1 MARIAYADEF
11 KDTDIMALAAQIRA
25 ERDGHVPNIY
35 RMLLNSPPIAR
46 GWLNLL
52 TAIRHKSTLA
62 GRYREL
68 VIIRIAVINGAEYE
82 RTIHVPLA
90 RKEGVSDAQIGALA
104 DWQAATVYG
113 DADRAVLAYTDA
125 MTREVHVA
133 DAVFA
138 EVKKHFDERG
148 ITELTATI
156 AAYNLV
162 SRFLEALQIDPEQ
175 R

>member
-1 MARIAYADEF
+1 MARITYADETAD
-11 KDTDIMALAAQIRA
+11 KDIAALATQIRA
-25 ERDGHVPNIY
+25 ERDGKIPNIY

-68 VIIRIAVINGAEYE
+68 VIIRIAVINGADYE
-82 RTIHVPLA
+82 RDIHVPIA
-90 RKEGVSDAQIGALA
+90 RKEGMSDAQIEAIH
-104 DWQAATVYG
+104 DWQKATVFD
-113 DADRAVLAYTDA
+113 DAERAVLAYTDA
-125 MTREVHVA
+125 MTREVHVP

-138 EVKKHFDERG
+138 AVKQHFDART
-148 ITELTATI
+148 ITELTATV

-162 SRFLEALQIDPEQ
+162 SRFLEALQIDHET
-175 R
+175 